1 MSTSAGA
8 SPTCAPEIAAPAAP
22 QRLLPLTG
30 ADGFLRA
37 FDADT
42 RRRNGA
48 SHLAQ
53 LVMRLGPGFDAE
65 AFRAVLAE
73 TARANPILRAPIRR
87 RLGLGVPAYRLD
99 AAGDESWPA
108 FVLHPA
114 PPAPQS
120 GPAPVPELFFR
131 RLNEVRRARR
141 GELLRVDAVPRG
153 GEQPGTDLAFTWLHM
168 LFDGA
173 GSERFVSF
181 LEERRRGTAP
191 AVPPADRPDVKPEVA
206 LPGARQR
213 GEMAMSWQRG
223 MQQIGALSARSLA
236 GPVRRVPQD
245 LVYDVHAFSAEQSA
259 SIVGRAAAL
268 AGFLTPMLFYVA
280 AAVRAHD
287 AVLRARG
294 RVPESY
300 VVPLPVDL
308 RPKGGEGGVFRT
320 RVSMIWLQVRAE
332 RALDLAALLADL
344 KEVRRRA
351 IRERQVENGV
361 AAMSY
366 ALFAPVR
373 LYALMTRRPLR
384 GELCSFFFGYT
395 AAFCEGLDRFF
406 GAELLD
412 GFHAP
417 SVPPSPGSGLVF
429 SLFGERLNVT
439 HVRQRGVLSEAELG
453 IFRDTLLRDLAGNT

>member
-1 MSTSAGA
+1 MRTS
-8 SPTCAPEIAAPAAP
+8 PAASGP
-22 QRLLPLTG
+22 PASGGRLPLTG

-53 LVMRLGPGFDAE
+53 LVLRLGPGFDAE
-65 AFRAVLAE
+65 GFRRVLADV
-73 TARANPILRAPIRR
+73 AAANPILRAPIRR
-87 RLGLGVPAYRLD
+87 PLGVRAPVYDLD
-99 AAGDESWPA
+99 AARDARWPA
-108 FVLHPA
+108 FQVHPA
-114 PPAPQS
+114 AAAS
-120 GPAPVPELFFR
+120 AADRDGAAPVPELFFR

-153 GEQPGTDLAFTWLHM
+153 GDHPGTDLAFTWLHM
-168 LFDGA
+168 LLDGS
-173 GSERFVSF
+173 GSERFVQH
-181 LEERRRGTAP
+181 LEAHRAGRAP
-191 AVPPADRPDVKPEVA
+191 AVPAGDAPGAPAADA
-206 LPGARQR
+206 LPAGARER
-213 GEMAMSWQRG
+213 GAMAMSWQRR
-223 MQQIGALSARSLA
+223 MNALGALPVRSLA
-236 GPVRRVPQD
+236 GPARAVRQD
-245 LVYDVHAFSAEQSA
+245 LVYDLWSFPEAETAAIVERA
-259 SIVGRAAAL
+259 STR

-294 RVPESY
+294 TVPASY

-332 RALDLAALLADL
+332 RATDPGALLADL

-351 IRERQVENGV
+351 IREHQVENGV
-361 AAMSY
+361 AAMDY
-366 ALFAPVR
+366 ARMAPAPV
-373 LYALMTRRPLR
+373 YARMARRPLR
-384 GELCSFFFGYT
+384 GELCSFFFAWT
-395 AAFCEGLDRFF
+395 ADFCPGLDSFF
-406 GAELLD
+406 GAPVHD

-429 SLFGERLNVT
+429 SLRDGRLNVT
-439 HVRQRGVLSEAELG
+439 HVRQRGVLRSDEHARFHDALV
-453 IFRDTLLRDLAGNT
+453 RDLAGGA

>member
-8 SPTCAPEIAAPAAP
+8 DPAGAA

-53 LVMRLGPGFDAE
+53 LVLRLGPGFDAE

-73 TARANPILRAPIRR
+73 TARANPILRAPIGR
-87 RLGLGVPAYRLD
+87 RLGLGVPAYRLAAARD
-99 AAGDESWPA
+99 AGWPA
-108 FVLHPA
+108 FALHPA
-114 PPAPQS
+114 PPAPRA
-120 GPAPVPELFFR
+120 GPAPVPELFLR
-131 RLNEVRRARR
+131 RLNEVRRPRC
-141 GELLRVDAVPRG
+141 GELLRVDAVERG
-153 GEQPGTDLAFTWLHM
+153 GERPGTDLALTWLHM

-181 LEERRRGTAP
+181 LEERRLGTAP
-191 AVPPADRPDVKPEVA
+191 PVPPADRPDAKPEIT
-206 LPGARQR
+206 LPARARERGA
-213 GEMAMSWQRG
+213 MAMSWQRG
-223 MQQIGALSARSLA
+223 MQEIGALSARSLA

-259 SIVGRAAAL
+259 GIVGRAAAL
-268 AGFLTPMLFYVA
+268 AGFLTPMLYYVA

-294 RVPESY
+294 SVPESY

-332 RALDLAALLADL
+332 RVGDLAALLADL

-366 ALFAPVR
+366 ALFAPAR
-373 LYALMTRRPLR
+373 LYARMTRRPLA

-395 AAFCEGLDRFF
+395 AAFCGGLERFF
-406 GAELLD
+406 GAELID

-439 HVRQRGVLSEAELG
+439 HVRQRGVLSDAELALFQG
-453 IFRDTLLRDLAGNT
+453 ALLRDLTGGA